1 MKQPERDKLFRRE
14 PTGTAADDWHAL
26 RVALVIGVVVFTFW
40 RIVA

>member
-1 MKQPERDKLFRRE
+1 MKDHKPRFFRRE